1 MSESTR
7 QIRLL
12 LIDDHVLFREGLVR
26 LLGSEPDLEVV
37 AHCSS
42 VTEAL
47 QSLSTTAVDIVLLDV
62 DLGTE
67 RGFDFLVRARREGF
81 AGPVLVVTAGMA
93 ASEAALLISH
103 GAAGIF
109 LKQHSAQLLASGIRT
124 VADGRVWIDQHSLAS
139 LVGSQQARLAS
150 DRSNLTEREREVLRG
165 VFDGLANKEI
175 ATRLQVSESSIK
187 SVLQQLFHKTG
198 VRTRSQLVRIAL
210 ERYSQAL

>member
-109 LKQHSAQLLASGIRT
+109 LKQHSAQLLPIDNRKQPSFSISACAHARNILRQVWTILDKPAIVTNAGISPRRGFATASGAIIPDQ
-124 VADGRVWIDQHSLAS
+124 VA
-139 LVGSQQARLAS
+139 
-150 DRSNLTEREREVLRG
+150 
-165 VFDGLANKEI
+165 
-175 ATRLQVSESSIK
+175 SSIEK
-187 SVLQQLFHKTG
+187 LRRFQQ
-198 VRTRSQLVRIAL
+198 
-210 ERYSQAL
+210 